1 MLQYILIVL
10 SLLVFL
16 RYGLVGLDELAHSL
30 SAEDLEQVC
39 REHRLLT
46 FHVRHGLFL
55 PYPLSKDIRV
65 GHVILDEIRY
75 YIWQY
80 TAHHEPKPERRQRG
94 GGPRHWDLY
103 LVNAIEQAL
112 AAAEPGPGPD
122 TGAPVLCSKRSHT
135 FAVATGAPSNALC
148 TGINEDRSRGLSL
161 PLPA

>member
-1 MLQYILIVL
+1 SVSAWWQAHRAETWDGGRYSAAWGILFMYLLDRRFIHLSIDELLRNKALCNLNNEERTRLWRRRCPEEDAQFLCAVEATNYHPGMLQYILIVL

-65 GHVILDEIRY
+65 GHVILDEI
-75 YIWQY
+75 
-80 TAHHEPKPERRQRG
+80 
-94 GGPRHWDLY
+94 
-103 LVNAIEQAL
+103 
-112 AAAEPGPGPD
+112 
-122 TGAPVLCSKRSHT
+122 
-135 FAVATGAPSNALC
+135 
-148 TGINEDRSRGLSL
+148 
-161 PLPA
+161 